1 MDLVLLI
8 VLMVLCL
15 AFMILITY
23 FSEKKSVIY
32 SYIMCNIINYILSFK
47 IINVFGLNIN
57 ANVITSVIF
66 ILMTYLIIEKTNV
79 KEYKKIILQVLNINI
94 IIAIFLFITSIYIGA
109 VNDTYMIDIKNVF
122 LSNYK
127 ILLSYPFVTMI
138 TELVLFIIYKNT
150 YEDNINANL
159 RIILTNLNAL
169 MCDTFIFNIFGY
181 IFSISY
187 REVILLIITNY
198 LIKVLLTSLISPL
211 ITYLFGKKV
220 NV

>member
-23 FSEKKSVIY
+23 FNEKKSVIY

-79 KEYKKIILQVLNINI
+79 KEYKKIIFQVLNINI

-127 ILLSYPFVTMI
+127 ILLSYPFVTII
-138 TELVLFIIYKNT
+138 TELILFIIYKNT

-187 REVILLIITNY
+187 KEVILLIITNY

>member
-8 VLMVLCL
+8 ILMVLCL

-211 ITYLFGKKV
+211 ITYLFDKKV

>member
-8 VLMVLCL
+8 VSMVLCL

-32 SYIMCNIINYILSFK
+32 SYIMCNIINYFLSFK